1 MWIVCV
7 GDAPVVVNPTLSV
20 GDGQRRERS
29 HPNTSSLVRGSVVIE
44 NAGIFGMYIGI
55 PLCDHNRASPKLD
68 ITVRPLC
75 PTLSV
80 SDAEHGVTHYCSLSE
95 TAEWYAKSETLHTS
109 NLFTAPAAQ

>member
-7 GDAPVVVNPTLSV
+7 GDASVVVNPTLSV
-20 GDGQRRERS
+20 GDGQRGELPPPDIEPR
-29 HPNTSSLVRGSVVIE
+29 RGSVVIE

>member
-1 MWIVCV
+1 M
-7 GDAPVVVNPTLSV
+7 
-20 GDGQRRERS
+20 
-29 HPNTSSLVRGSVVIE
+29 IE

-55 PLCDHNRASPKLD
+55 PLCDYNRASPKLD

-80 SDAEHGVTHYCSLSE
+80 SDAEHGGTHYCSLSE

-109 NLFTAPAAQ
+109 NLFTAPTALQICYFLRNSLTSQP